1 MATFSNDHPEPI
13 RQHEAAERH
22 QRSSGLRRD
31 FATTEFESPDRR
43 RACSTVG
50 RYGPEPSEV
59 PRRATGP
66 RAHAARG
73 LAARCSAARTRPVRS
88 ASASPRALTDVRWPQ
103 CIAPAAWNRCGGR
116 RRPARQPR
124 GPRQRVPRRSFGERR
139 FSRAAPMVL
148 YAAPETPQ
156 TPRGPT
162 PRAGLVRADRALAR
176 LCARHRHP
184 TCATS
189 PGGHSLQVA

>member
-1 MATFSNDHPEPI
+1 MTNFSDLGLSQFIDCIGPADNSSAVATFSNDHPEPI

-73 LAARCSAARTRPVRS
+73 LAARCSASARTRPVRS

-139 FSRAAPMVL
+139 FSRAAPMVRRPRD
-148 YAAPETPQ
+148 APDAQRADPACW
-156 TPRGPT
+156 
-162 PRAGLVRADRALAR
+162 PRAG
-176 LCARHRHP
+176 
-184 TCATS
+184 
-189 PGGHSLQVA
+189 